1 MLCDFSLITPEELA
15 HMGQETEQSAA
26 QTPQIQKSA
35 TDVSQ
40 RLSCAIRVQIQDR
53 APNVGFPLF

>member
-1 MLCDFSLITPEELA
+1 
-15 HMGQETEQSAA
+15 MGQETEQPAA

-35 TDVSQ
+35 TGVSQ

>member
-1 MLCDFSLITPEELA
+1 
-15 HMGQETEQSAA
+15 MGQETEQPAA

-35 TDVSQ
+35 TGVSQ

-53 APNVGFPLF
+53 ATNVGFPLF